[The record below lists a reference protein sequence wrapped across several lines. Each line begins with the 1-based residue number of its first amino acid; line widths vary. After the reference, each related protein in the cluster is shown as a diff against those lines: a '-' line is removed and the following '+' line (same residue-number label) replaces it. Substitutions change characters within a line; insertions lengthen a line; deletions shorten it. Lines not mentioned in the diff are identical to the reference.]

1 MNSTAVLWPICWA
14 NLLFRCQSQS
24 ASTPNGV
31 QANLSSW
38 TNCEVHPILPF
49 SSFFSITF
57 LQCGR
62 RILEI
67 FNIFLEFVDEMKGFA
82 RQWIEP
88 ELKFSMILFVLVL
101 HASALVGIILGISL
115 HSWISGIA
123 AGGGAFFFLVTFLY
137 IVYWGTRR
145 SEITSIFFPFKLRNV
160 LSTRFVFMSRYS
172 WNWAHSFGLFLA
184 RRLDALKLILQVT
197 FCTPPGQKWNL
208 GGDSIRIQPI
218 R

>member
-1 MNSTAVLWPICWA
+1 
-14 NLLFRCQSQS
+14 
-24 ASTPNGV
+24 
-31 QANLSSW
+31 
-38 TNCEVHPILPF
+38 
-49 SSFFSITF
+49 
-57 LQCGR
+57 
-62 RILEI
+62 
-67 FNIFLEFVDEMKGFA
+67 MKGFA

-88 ELKFSMILFVLVL
+88 ELKFSVILLVLVL
-101 HASALVGIILGISL
+101 HASVLVGIMFGVAL

-123 AGGGAFFFLVTFLY
+123 TGGGALFFLVTFLY

-145 SEITSIFFPFKLRNV
+145 SEITSFLYLFFVLTFFFLR
-160 LSTRFVFMSRYS
+160 LQMLTIMSRYS